1 MIQKLTISP
10 HQISDHACI
19 TINSQGSLSGFPFL
33 SIDRDSY
40 LVGVEV
46 QSGIDFDVAGG
57 RHCIAIG
64 KGCSLAE
71 SITFMIDLNHDYAS
85 VCQGEL
91 SFLPKSPSCGRAP
104 RKGSIILQ
112 NDVWIGHGA
121 TIMAGVTLH
130 NGCVVAADA
139 VITKDVPPYA
149 IVGGNPAKILRCR
162 FDKDTIDSLQKI
174 AWWDWPLKTQQLRRD
189 DFLLPAPEF
198 AAKYLP
204 EAEARLRKS
213 QTVPPRTLAEET
225 VRTQETVLV
234 IPDFSDA
241 YPLYPKIF
249 EQYFSKDRP
258 NLTLLIYL
266 SAEDSTPGNLDAI
279 QQILQRHEACDCD
292 VILQT
297 GETLEEYALFQCA
310 DYFVTTR
317 GRRTVSRT
325 CLADLC
331 HTKILYGTDNPI
343 FSDRSERIIE
353 ARD

>member
-91 SFLPKSPSCGRAP
+91 SFLPKSPSYSRIK

-130 NGCVVAADA
+130 NGGVVAADA
-139 VITKDVPPYA
+139 VVTKDVPPYA
-149 IVGGNPAKILRCR
+149 IVAGNPAKIVRHR
-162 FDKDTIDSLQKI
+162 FDKETIDGLQKI
-174 AWWDWPLKTQQLRRD
+174 AWWDWPPKIQQLRRD
-189 DFLLPAPEF
+189 DFLLSAPEF
-198 AAKYLP
+198 VAKYLP
-204 EAEARLRKS
+204 EAESRLQKLY
-213 QTVPPRTLAEET
+213 PPPPGQKNVT
-225 VRTQETVLV
+225 V
-234 IPDFSDA
+234 IPDF
-241 YPLYPKIF
+241 LRPKPYTTHNF
-249 EQYFSKDRP
+249 YK
-258 NLTLLIYL
+258 
-266 SAEDSTPGNLDAI
+266 LDKGSVWIRA
-279 QQILQRHEACDCD
+279 
-292 VILQT
+292 
-297 GETLEEYALFQCA
+297 
-310 DYFVTTR
+310 
-317 GRRTVSRT
+317 
-325 CLADLC
+325 
-331 HTKILYGTDNPI
+331 
-343 FSDRSERIIE
+343 
-353 ARD
+353 

>member
-10 HQISDHACI
+10 HQINDHACI

-91 SFLPKSPSCGRAP
+91 SFLPKSPSYSRIK

-130 NGCVVAADA
+130 NGGVVAADA
-139 VITKDVPPYA
+139 VVTKDVPPYA
-149 IVGGNPAKILRCR
+149 IVAGNPAKIVRHR
-162 FDKDTIDSLQKI
+162 FDKETIDGLQKI
-174 AWWDWPLKTQQLRRD
+174 AWWDWPPKIQQLRRD
-189 DFLLPAPEF
+189 DFLLSAPEF
-198 AAKYLP
+198 VVKYLP
-204 EAEARLRKS
+204 EAESRLQKLPPPHRK
-213 QTVPPRTLAEET
+213 
-225 VRTQETVLV
+225 
-234 IPDFSDA
+234 
-241 YPLYPKIF
+241 
-249 EQYFSKDRP
+249 
-258 NLTLLIYL
+258 L
-266 SAEDSTPGNLDAI
+266 SW
-279 QQILQRHEACDCD
+279 
-292 VILQT
+292 
-297 GETLEEYALFQCA
+297 
-310 DYFVTTR
+310 
-317 GRRTVSRT
+317 
-325 CLADLC
+325 
-331 HTKILYGTDNPI
+331 
-343 FSDRSERIIE
+343 
-353 ARD
+353 

>member
-10 HQISDHACI
+10 HQINDHACI

-91 SFLPKSPSCGRAP
+91 SFLPKSPSYSRIK

-130 NGCVVAADA
+130 NGGVVAADA
-139 VITKDVPPYA
+139 VVTKDVPPYA
-149 IVGGNPAKILRCR
+149 IVAGNPAKIVRHR
-162 FDKDTIDSLQKI
+162 FDKETIDGLQKI
-174 AWWDWPLKTQQLRRD
+174 AWWDWPPKIQQLRRD
-189 DFLLPAPEF
+189 DFLLSAPEF
-198 AAKYLP
+198 VAKYLP
-204 EAEARLRKS
+204 EAESRLQKLY
-213 QTVPPRTLAEET
+213 PPPA
-225 VRTQETVLV
+225 QKTVLV
-234 IPDFSDA
+234 IPDFADA
-241 YPLYPKIF
+241 YPLYPQIF
-249 EQYFSKDRP
+249 EQYFSEDLP
-258 NLTLLIYL
+258 NLALLIYL
-266 SAEDSTPGNLDAI
+266 SAEDSTPENLDAV
-279 QQILQRHEACDCD
+279 QKILQRHEACDCD
-292 VILQT
+292 VILHS
-297 GETLEEYALFQCA
+297 GETLEEYALFQYA

-317 GRRTVSRT
+317 NRKTVSRT

-331 HTKILYGTDNPI
+331 QTKILYGTDDSI
-343 FSDRSERIIE
+343 FSDCSERI
-353 ARD
+353 

>member
-10 HQISDHACI
+10 HQINDHACI

-91 SFLPKSPSCGRAP
+91 SFLPKSPSYSRIK

-130 NGCVVAADA
+130 NGGVVAADA
-139 VITKDVPPYA
+139 VVTKDVPPYA
-149 IVGGNPAKILRCR
+149 IVAGNPAKIVRHR
-162 FDKDTIDSLQKI
+162 FDKETIDGLQKI
-174 AWWDWPLKTQQLRRD
+174 AWWDWPPKIQQLRRD
-189 DFLLPAPEF
+189 DFLLSAPEF
-198 AAKYLP
+198 VAMFLP
-204 EAEARLRKS
+204 DGEPRLQKLNPPP
-213 QTVPPRTLAEET
+213 PPR
-225 VRTQETVLV
+225 
-234 IPDFSDA
+234 
-241 YPLYPKIF
+241 
-249 EQYFSKDRP
+249 
-258 NLTLLIYL
+258 
-266 SAEDSTPGNLDAI
+266 STENCPGNSGFCRRISSLPPNIRAVFF
-279 QQILQRHEACDCD
+279 RRPPKSG
-292 VILQT
+292 T
-297 GETLEEYALFQCA
+297 SNLFVRRG
-310 DYFVTTR
+310 FHTR
-317 GRRTVSRT
+317 ESRCCT
-325 CLADLC
+325 KDL
-331 HTKILYGTDNPI
+331 T
-343 FSDRSERIIE
+343 
-353 ARD
+353 AA

>member
-10 HQISDHACI
+10 HQINDHACI

-91 SFLPKSPSCGRAP
+91 SFLPKSPSYSRIK

-130 NGCVVAADA
+130 NGGVVAADA
-139 VITKDVPPYA
+139 VVTKDVPPYA
-149 IVGGNPAKILRCR
+149 IVAGNPAKIVRHR
-162 FDKDTIDSLQKI
+162 FDKETIDGLQKI
-174 AWWDWPLKTQQLRRD
+174 AWWDWPPKIQQLRRD
-189 DFLLPAPEF
+189 DFLLSAPEF
-198 AAKYLP
+198 VAKYLP
-204 EAEARLRKS
+204 EAESRLQK
-213 QTVPPRTLAEET
+213 
-225 VRTQETVLV
+225 
-234 IPDFSDA
+234 
-241 YPLYPKIF
+241 LYP
-249 EQYFSKDRP
+249 P
-258 NLTLLIYL
+258 P
-266 SAEDSTPGNLDAI
+266 STENCPGNSGFCRRISSLPPNIRAVFF
-279 QQILQRHEACDCD
+279 RRPPKSG
-292 VILQT
+292 T
-297 GETLEEYALFQCA
+297 SNLFVRRG
-310 DYFVTTR
+310 FHTR
-317 GRRTVSRT
+317 ESRCCT
-325 CLADLC
+325 KDL
-331 HTKILYGTDNPI
+331 T
-343 FSDRSERIIE
+343 
-353 ARD
+353 AA

>member
-10 HQISDHACI
+10 HQINDHACI

-91 SFLPKSPSCGRAP
+91 SFLPKSPSYSRIK

-130 NGCVVAADA
+130 NGGVVAADA
-139 VITKDVPPYA
+139 VVTKDVPPYA
-149 IVGGNPAKILRCR
+149 IVAGNPAKIVRHR
-162 FDKDTIDSLQKI
+162 FDKETIDGLQKI
-174 AWWDWPLKTQQLRRD
+174 AWWDWPPKIQQLRRD
-189 DFLLPAPEF
+189 DFLLSAPEF
-198 AAKYLP
+198 VAKYLP
-204 EAEARLRKS
+204 EAESRLQKLGGGGS
-213 QTVPPRTLAEET
+213 W
-225 VRTQETVLV
+225 
-234 IPDFSDA
+234 
-241 YPLYPKIF
+241 
-249 EQYFSKDRP
+249 
-258 NLTLLIYL
+258 
-266 SAEDSTPGNLDAI
+266 
-279 QQILQRHEACDCD
+279 
-292 VILQT
+292 
-297 GETLEEYALFQCA
+297 
-310 DYFVTTR
+310 
-317 GRRTVSRT
+317 
-325 CLADLC
+325 
-331 HTKILYGTDNPI
+331 
-343 FSDRSERIIE
+343 
-353 ARD
+353 

>member
-91 SFLPKSPSCGRAP
+91 SFLPKSPSYSRIK

-130 NGCVVAADA
+130 NGGVVAADA
-139 VITKDVPPYA
+139 VVTKDVPPYA
-149 IVGGNPAKILRCR
+149 IVAGNPAKIVRHR
-162 FDKDTIDSLQKI
+162 FDKETIDGLQKI
-174 AWWDWPLKTQQLRRD
+174 AWWDWPPKIQQLRRD
-189 DFLLPAPEF
+189 DFLLSAPEF
-198 AAKYLP
+198 VVKFLP
-204 EAEARLRKS
+204 EAESRLQKLPPPPSTENCPSNSGFCRRISSLPPNIRAVFFRRPPKS
-213 QTVPPRTLAEET
+213 GTSNLF
-225 VRTQETVLV
+225 VRRGFHTRESRCCT
-234 IPDFSDA
+234 
-241 YPLYPKIF
+241 
-249 EQYFSKDRP
+249 KD
-258 NLTLLIYL
+258 LT
-266 SAEDSTPGNLDAI
+266 AA
-279 QQILQRHEACDCD
+279 
-292 VILQT
+292 
-297 GETLEEYALFQCA
+297 
-310 DYFVTTR
+310 
-317 GRRTVSRT
+317 
-325 CLADLC
+325 
-331 HTKILYGTDNPI
+331 
-343 FSDRSERIIE
+343 
-353 ARD
+353 

>member
-91 SFLPKSPSCGRAP
+91 SFLPKSPSYSRIK

-130 NGCVVAADA
+130 NGGVVAADA
-139 VITKDVPPYA
+139 VVTKDVPPYA
-149 IVGGNPAKILRCR
+149 IVAGNPAKIVRHR
-162 FDKDTIDSLQKI
+162 FDKETIDGLQKI
-174 AWWDWPLKTQQLRRD
+174 AWWDWPPKIQQLRRD
-189 DFLLPAPEF
+189 DFLLSAPEF
-198 AAKYLP
+198 VAKYLP
-204 EAEARLRKS
+204 EAESRLQK
-213 QTVPPRTLAEET
+213 
-225 VRTQETVLV
+225 
-234 IPDFSDA
+234 
-241 YPLYPKIF
+241 LYP
-249 EQYFSKDRP
+249 P
-258 NLTLLIYL
+258 P
-266 SAEDSTPGNLDAI
+266 STENCPGNSGFFRRISSLPPNIRAVFF
-279 QQILQRHEACDCD
+279 RRPPKSG
-292 VILQT
+292 T
-297 GETLEEYALFQCA
+297 SNLFVRRG
-310 DYFVTTR
+310 FHTR
-317 GRRTVSRT
+317 ESRCCT
-325 CLADLC
+325 KDL
-331 HTKILYGTDNPI
+331 T
-343 FSDRSERIIE
+343 
-353 ARD
+353 AA